1 MTRNSGGHASA
12 TAPVNAEPDHCPLP
26 CTVLVPVM
34 APASGEILDHGQ
46 AMAGLG
52 QASRCGPPGR
62 GPRLRAVV
70 DHRDARNSHL
80 IEIAENPKV
89 KVLIVPA
96 SADAHVGLTG
106 PFVIAEFRDPPEMA
120 YLDTAAQGQVFDT
133 LRAEA
138 LPPRASLDLI
148 AEVRDTWT

>member
-1 MTRNSGGHASA
+1 
-12 TAPVNAEPDHCPLP
+12 
-26 CTVLVPVM
+26 
-34 APASGEILDHGQ
+34 
-46 AMAGLG
+46 MAGLG
-52 QASRCGPPGR
+52 QVSRCGPPGR

-120 YLDTAAQGQVFDT
+120 YLDTAAQGQIADHPDIVKVCAQVFDT